1 MASAAQREQLSRLE
15 ENKTKGNVHFEKE
28 EYLEAIECYTKCLR
42 ECENAVIYTN
52 RALCYLK
59 LSKPRDALEDCEEAL
74 KMEPSNTKALYRKAL
89 ANKALQRYSGSL
101 WNLKAV
107 LNLDPSNVATH
118 KEYFIVVDMW
128 KKTTHDHSDTQPSG
142 EEFELCVFLHCT
154 SNQTISKKSVIKRK
168 VLETILDIKLLV
180 EEQHNIP
187 ASMQTLEYESHV
199 FDDNTLLRSLGIQSG
214 DTVHVKYSSEA
225 DCRAVEEMVVWL
237 FEVVYYLMKE
247 CPSIDVG
254 MDRRLESLITQGI
267 IITVKYFEDML
278 DTSLCDENLVC
289 RLEIAANPSVLL
301 QVLNISTAVPKNENQ
316 MFEMGIQAPRSA
328 VALLLG
334 MSYSIATH
342 KHLTNRALIEAIME
356 SSRMERPWCR
366 SDHKRHLL
374 VIRYLSCMLLAQLV
388 LMSLKE
394 IPPSLYQPI
403 LSFME
408 EFLLTPNYIADAM
421 QEVNGFVWTTFL
433 PHVRLLY
440 TQEEEIELASALK
453 LCSLEIV
460 LLGLHSML
468 RRKNH
473 CMVILNE
480 GLVDYIVCL
489 PSHVPETLRSKAQGL
504 IQLLSSEGNIAVHPP
519 RLINLAKAKLAKM
532 YFGLE
537 FVHSTPINEIM
548 KKILLHNVCE

>member
-1 MASAAQREQLSRLE
+1 
-15 ENKTKGNVHFEKE
+15 
-28 EYLEAIECYTKCLR
+28 
-42 ECENAVIYTN
+42 
-52 RALCYLK
+52 
-59 LSKPRDALEDCEEAL
+59 
-74 KMEPSNTKALYRKAL
+74 
-89 ANKALQRYSGSL
+89 
-101 WNLKAV
+101 
-107 LNLDPSNVATH
+107 
-118 KEYFIVVDMW
+118 
-128 KKTTHDHSDTQPSG
+128 
-142 EEFELCVFLHCT
+142 
-154 SNQTISKKSVIKRK
+154 
-168 VLETILDIKLLV
+168 
-180 EEQHNIP
+180 
-187 ASMQTLEYESHV
+187 
-199 FDDNTLLRSLGIQSG
+199 
-214 DTVHVKYSSEA
+214 
-225 DCRAVEEMVVWL
+225 
-237 FEVVYYLMKE
+237 
-247 CPSIDVG
+247 
-254 MDRRLESLITQGI
+254 
-267 IITVKYFEDML
+267 
-278 DTSLCDENLVC
+278 
-289 RLEIAANPSVLL
+289 
-301 QVLNISTAVPKNENQ
+301 
-316 MFEMGIQAPRSA
+316 
-328 VALLLG
+328 
-334 MSYSIATH
+334 
-342 KHLTNRALIEAIME
+342 
-356 SSRMERPWCR
+356 
-366 SDHKRHLL
+366 
-374 VIRYLSCMLLAQLV
+374 MLLAQLV

>member
-1 MASAAQREQLSRLE
+1 
-15 ENKTKGNVHFEKE
+15 
-28 EYLEAIECYTKCLR
+28 
-42 ECENAVIYTN
+42 
-52 RALCYLK
+52 
-59 LSKPRDALEDCEEAL
+59 
-74 KMEPSNTKALYRKAL
+74 
-89 ANKALQRYSGSL
+89 
-101 WNLKAV
+101 
-107 LNLDPSNVATH
+107 
-118 KEYFIVVDMW
+118 
-128 KKTTHDHSDTQPSG
+128 
-142 EEFELCVFLHCT
+142 
-154 SNQTISKKSVIKRK
+154 
-168 VLETILDIKLLV
+168 
-180 EEQHNIP
+180 
-187 ASMQTLEYESHV
+187 
-199 FDDNTLLRSLGIQSG
+199 
-214 DTVHVKYSSEA
+214 
-225 DCRAVEEMVVWL
+225 MVVWL

-278 DTSLCDENLVC
+278 DTRCCANMCHFVQHKGLHVLMEVLALTQKVQWSKSLVKLKQVQLASIFVIQRFTLHYSSLILECKGLERCITSLMHIHLEKHSSIADIQSPMQHRHDDLLAFVVVRSLMILSDLCDENLVC

-440 TQEEEIELASALK
+440 TQEEEIERASALK